1 MSNLTIQ
8 DVHDNCL
15 IRTQRIIKKFG
26 WHDIEVT
33 GLTDDDAYRLCRGI
47 PNSRIN
53 WRWGMA
59 TYAGYPND
67 GILDIK
73 LKISSRKDPDG
84 LHAVIL
90 CKYDEQQNEFG
101 IGMLEN
107 FLATKNTVLTG
118 KVFLIALVYSTLFC
132 PVLHLDEIYIYDPHP
147 ELVIKYESYGFSLLP
162 SNHKKMSS
170 PVTDVLETISRKV
183 MELPG

>member
-8 DVHDNCL
+8 DVHDDCL

-33 GLTDDDAYRLCRGI
+33 GLTDHDASRLCRGI
-47 PNSRIN
+47 PHSRIN

-73 LKISSRKDPDG
+73 LKIISLKDPDG

-90 CKYDEQQNEFG
+90 CKYDEQRNEFG

-107 FLATKNTVLTG
+107 FLAKKNTVLTG
-118 KVFLIALVYSTLFC
+118 KVLLIALVYSTLFC
-132 PVLHLDEIYIYDPHP
+132 PMLNLGAIYIYDPLP
-147 ELVIKYESYGFSLLP
+147 DLVLHYESYGFSLLP
-162 SNHKKMSS
+162 TNHGKMSS
-170 PVTDVLETISRKV
+170 SVTDVLETIRRKV
-183 MELPG
+183 MELPD